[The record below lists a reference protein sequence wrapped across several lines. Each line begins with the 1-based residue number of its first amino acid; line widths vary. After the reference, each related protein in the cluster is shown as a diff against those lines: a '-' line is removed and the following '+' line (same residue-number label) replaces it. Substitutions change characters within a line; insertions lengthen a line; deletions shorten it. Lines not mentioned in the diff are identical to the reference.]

1 MSKRKKGAS
10 CAARAKI
17 AGLEGIICDL
27 GLMLDVVDALAGDKL
42 SRVGGATFS
51 EDEAERIYFTLGL
64 ACHYSRKLKEFYYQ
78 GYEEAV
84 A

>member
-17 AGLEGIICDL
+17 AGLESFVMDL
-27 GLMLDVVDALAGDKL
+27 DMMLDVVMELAGDKL
-42 SRVGGATFS
+42 SLAGGVTLS
-51 EDEAERIYFTLGL
+51 GDEAERIYFTLGL
-64 ACHYSRKLKEFYYQ
+64 ARDYSRKLKEFYYQ